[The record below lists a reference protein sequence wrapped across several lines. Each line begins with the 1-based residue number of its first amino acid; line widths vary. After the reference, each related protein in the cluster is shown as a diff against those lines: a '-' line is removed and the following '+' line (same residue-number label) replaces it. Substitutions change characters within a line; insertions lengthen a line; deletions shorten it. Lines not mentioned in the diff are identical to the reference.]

1 MLKSIINTVA
11 NLGNSIDKPIFMKE
25 DDATVDLL
33 RELGKLESDITDE
46 SVLQNIQRDIKFIKY
61 GNEGEKNVIYELK
74 NSFIPMY
81 IIHDLTIQ
89 YDDYKAQM
97 DFVLI
102 TKKFICVLE
111 TKKLNG
117 NITINSAG
125 DFIRHFKNRAGK
137 TLKTE
142 GMYSPISQNLRH
154 TRILSEFC
162 KKNKNC

>member
-111 TKKLNG
+111 TKKIKWQYN
-117 NITINSAG
+117 N
-125 DFIRHFKNRAGK
+125 
-137 TLKTE
+137 
-142 GMYSPISQNLRH
+142 Q
-154 TRILSEFC
+154 
-162 KKNKNC
+162 